1 MNLSDWPGFRRL
13 RFDRELKAFD
23 GLMAL
28 FLSSPQRVR
37 ASGKK
42 VVAKGALSPVDLVY
56 AAGALA
62 YDPYTHE
69 TIVHS
74 VMNEKFNV
82 VNDAVNAGVS
92 TDFNP
97 WNLVMLG
104 AVISRKNEV
113 PIDMYSTACGC
124 WDDQTTKSWQIMSN
138 ATSSP
143 LRFWEIPRF
152 SPEIEEWAIDY
163 LIKELQQLL
172 DWMAVYTG
180 QEATKE
186 NIKDAI
192 KCGNMLRQ
200 DMLNLTQL
208 LQLPTV
214 PISALEYYLAQA
226 LMGDYAQD
234 PEALHAQYRALIEEL
249 KERVKKA
256 MPIPGVSPKKPL
268 RIYFMGEETQEFRV
282 WNAIEDYGGVLV
294 GCDTRLSLYY
304 DLIRED
310 GSLIENLARWIWKMP
325 YNLSTAERI
334 KATIPYIKKQKPDAI
349 IVNSNVGSRNLPG
362 AERLVKDLI
371 RDELGIPQ
379 LSIET
384 SLSLENLERV
394 DYQIKAF
401 IEMNL

>member
-1 MNLSDWPGFRRL
+1 
-13 RFDRELKAFD
+13 
-23 GLMAL
+23 MAL

-74 VMNEKFNV
+74 VMNEKFNI

-92 TDFNP
+92 SDFNP
-97 WNLVMLG
+97 WNLAMLG
-104 AVISRKNEV
+104 AVISKKNEV

-124 WDDQTTKSWQIMSN
+124 WDDQTTKSWQIMSQ
-138 ATSSP
+138 ATASP

-152 SPEIEEWAIDY
+152 DPETEEWAIDY
-163 LIKELQQLL
+163 LRKELKQLF
-172 DWMAVYTG
+172 DWMTVYTG
-180 QEATKE
+180 QEVTDGTLR
-186 NIKDAI
+186 DAI
-192 KCGNMLRQ
+192 RHGNMLRQ
-200 DMLNLTQL
+200 DMLEITKL
-208 LQLPTV
+208 LQLHTV
-214 PISALEYYLAQA
+214 PIPALEFYITQA
-226 LMGDYAQD
+226 LMGDYVQD

-249 KERVKKA
+249 EERVKKA
-256 MPIPGVSPKKPL
+256 MPAPGVTSEKPL

-294 GCDTRLSLYY
+294 GSDTRLSLYY
-304 DLIRED
+304 DLIKED
-310 GSLIENLARWIWKMP
+310 GSPIENLARWIWEMP
-325 YNLSTAERI
+325 YNLPTTERI
-334 KATIPYIKKQKPDAI
+334 KATIPYIKEQNPDAI
-349 IVNSNVGSRNLPG
+349 IVSSVVGSRNLPG

-384 SLSLENLERV
+384 PLPLENLERV